1 MFSVNILL
9 ALCAAVDRDTMLQ
22 DPVLIQYNLAE
33 SFYPRRLRT
42 RSANQ
47 PILGSLTLRLS

>member
-22 DPVLIQYNLAE
+22 DPAPIRYNQAE